1 MDDRISELPI
11 PLRHHILCFLSQKEA
26 VRTCLLSRQW
36 RHVGSTRPNL
46 DFSAEWFDDSQEKF
60 VSIIDRALQGYRD
73 QSLSIHKLRLDLSSP
88 ESRPVVSLLD
98 KWIPIIANLNIKAF
112 KLNFLSYTR
121 PYYYLPSAILAAESL
136 EELHLRKCR
145 LSPVESLR
153 FKCLRTLTLEYVQVD
168 GRTFEKIT
176 SGCPL
181 LRRLFLTRC
190 QGLRNI
196 RLSEAA
202 LPELNHFELYDYKE
216 IEGPSIE
223 IDVRNIETVSIAGGQ
238 WIWSHRQSEFLFS
251 RLTSLTLYGVILSS
265 ESFDLLSFGCPTLAS
280 LALYNCSGFEEF
292 HLSNDSVK
300 SLNISTSQTLLK
312 GATIYAPNI
321 SSFLFFIRQVPD
333 TFSFTTATSKEW
345 SSHVSLSSCEED
357 PDFDVNWW
365 FLELRRL
372 LKALS
377 RSRISLSLRM
387 DGGPQDVPCNAVVSD
402 ETPVVVQ
409 SLNFDTRKCRTTSW
423 YLEFTSG
430 LFLVCRPR
438 HVGHG
443 TLVSGSYRNYRL
455 SEFQLNILLANKSLV
470 TRKLRPHFWQ
480 HDLEQVHVDGQLVQ
494 YKDLSELRNRTYYG
508 IVCLQ
513 LKWRAT
519 NDSSAGTGDH
529 DFSLVFR
536 SAILG
541 FDDEKSLLMSQM
553 SIEKRFGQSAVFVAS
568 TLMENGGVPKSERV
582 PSCLQIG
589 WIYGPVTED
598 ILTGFKMH
606 APRPAF
612 KGSASVSL
620 SARLNQVLR
629 GYKYSL
635 ASSSLPFGS
644 LSTFTP
650 SSKASWANRTEPE
663 PSLLFGPSSIG
674 SGRPIHHPSHRP

>member
-1 MDDRISELPI
+1 MKKQKQAAIAKENTSIAMEDDRISQLPI
-11 PLRHHILCFLSQKEA
+11 PIRHQILCFLSQKEA
-26 VRTCLLSRQW
+26 VRTFVLSRQW

-46 DFSAEWFDDSQEKF
+46 EFSPEWFDDTQEKF
-60 VSIIDRALQGYRD
+60 VSIIDRTLQGYRD
-73 QSLSIHKLRLDLSSP
+73 HNLSIHKLHLDLSSS

-98 KWIPIIANLNIKAF
+98 KWIPIIAALNIKAF

-190 QGLRNI
+190 EGLRNI

-202 LPELNHFELYDYKE
+202 LPGLNHFELYDYKK
-216 IEGPSIE
+216 IQGPSIE

-238 WIWSHRQSEFLFS
+238 WICSHRKSEFLFS
-251 RLTSLTLYGVILSS
+251 RLTSLTLCGVILSS

-300 SLNISTSQTLLK
+300 SLNISTRQTLLK
-312 GATIYAPNI
+312 GATICAPNI
-321 SSFLFFIRQVPD
+321 LFFFFSISQVPD
-333 TFSFTTATSKEW
+333 TFSFTTTTSKEW
-345 SSHVSLSSCEED
+345 ASNVVLSSCEED

-365 FLELRRL
+365 FLELRRV

-377 RSRISLSLRM
+377 GSRISLSLRM
-387 DGGPQDVPCNAVVSD
+387 DGGPQDVPCSDVVSD
-402 ETPVVVQ
+402 EPPVVVQ

-430 LFLVCRPR
+430 LFRVCRPR
-438 HVGHG
+438 HVGDG

-470 TRKLRPHFWQ
+470 TRKFTPYFWQ
-480 HDLEQVHVDGQLVQ
+480 QDLEKVHVDGKLVQ
-494 YKDLSELRNRTYYG
+494 YTDLSELRNRTYDG

-513 LKWRAT
+513 LKWRGQT
-519 NDSSAGTGDH
+519 SWNCETGH
-529 DFSLVFR
+529 MSGHITALACFSLLYMALAFIV
-536 SAILG
+536 I
-541 FDDEKSLLMSQM
+541 
-553 SIEKRFGQSAVFVAS
+553 
-568 TLMENGGVPKSERV
+568 
-582 PSCLQIG
+582 
-589 WIYGPVTED
+589 IYQELV
-598 ILTGFKMH
+598 
-606 APRPAF
+606 
-612 KGSASVSL
+612 
-620 SARLNQVLR
+620 N
-629 GYKYSL
+629 
-635 ASSSLPFGS
+635 
-644 LSTFTP
+644 
-650 SSKASWANRTEPE
+650 
-663 PSLLFGPSSIG
+663 
-674 SGRPIHHPSHRP
+674 